1 MGSPMS
7 DRRITELCKPC
18 ELCDCISSPMIEP
31 FEARNIRR
39 TDDLSGDHFG
49 RVISYGT
56 SSYGYDMRVA
66 GEFKIFTNLHTGVI
80 DPKNFNTLQFHEVVI
95 EEGAK
100 DNFIIIP
107 PNAFAL
113 ARTVEWWCIPRNVV
127 GIVLGKSTYARCG
140 LVANI
145 TALEPEW
152 EGHLTI
158 ELSNTAP
165 LPIKVYA
172 FEGIA
177 QAIFFESDYECETSY
192 ADKAGKYQGQQGITL
207 PKV

>member
-1 MGSPMS
+1 MGNPMS
-7 DRRITELCKPC
+7 DIRIKELCIG
-18 ELCDCISSPMIEP
+18 LNPMISP
-31 FEARNIRR
+31 FVEGNIRMVGNGPFPFI
-39 TDDLSGDHFG
+39 SGSTP
-49 RVISYGT
+49 VISYGT

-66 GEFKIFTNLHTGVI
+66 GEFKIFTNLHHGII
-80 DPKNFNTLQFHEVVI
+80 DPKNFDSLSFHEVNI
-95 EEGAK
+95 DKG
-100 DNFIIIP
+100 DNERFVIIP

-113 ARTVEWWCIPRNVV
+113 ARTVEYWRIPRNVV

-140 LVANI
+140 LIANI

-152 EGHLTI
+152 KGHLTI

-165 LPIKVYA
+165 LPMKVYA

-177 QAIFFESDYECETSY
+177 QAIFFESDNECKTSY
-192 ADKAGKYQGQQGITL
+192 ADKRGKYQGQTGIQL